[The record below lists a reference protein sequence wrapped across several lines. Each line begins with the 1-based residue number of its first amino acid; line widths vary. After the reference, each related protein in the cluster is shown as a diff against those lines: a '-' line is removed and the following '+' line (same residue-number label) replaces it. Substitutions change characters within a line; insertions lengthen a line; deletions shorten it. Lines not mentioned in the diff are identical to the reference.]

1 MESSFELSGQVI
13 NFAAMSHQLFHLR
26 ELKEKLPHTWNAF
39 LARFGRFTEIQ
50 ALAVEPLLA
59 GKNCMLVSATASG
72 KTEAALMPLIERIKH
87 NQSQQSRNSLRL
99 LYVVPTRALTRDLAR
114 RLAQPLEQLAISLQI
129 KTGDEP
135 ALKPARP
142 PQLLL
147 TTPESLDSLLA
158 NRPRMLKDVRAVVLD
173 EIHLLDNTAR
183 GDGLRILLNRLRRL
197 RRYACSR
204 GDSSTEEV
212 QFCALSATVPDPMA
226 VAARYFREPVV
237 IQTEGQRRFDAELT
251 EMRGTESLLKLFA
264 DFQRRG
270 IRKALAFCNS
280 RAECE
285 QWASACLKRSPF
297 GDRVF
302 VHHSS
307 LDMRVRHAAERNF
320 AVSEAA
326 LCFATSTLEL
336 GIDIGDVDLV
346 IMIGPP
352 ENTSAFLQ
360 RLGRGNRRAAR
371 AAVVCF
377 YRDRIEEAMFQV
389 FIRAARSG
397 ALETSHYFFRPS
409 IVVQQLCSY
418 IKQTRNGE
426 ILPDA
431 AYELFATPAGAPLI
445 AKTVYQEI
453 LAHLID
459 KAYFDALPNG
469 ALKPGARWQALYE
482 HREIYSNLI
491 DPQRHAIE
499 VIDEMTGRK
508 LGSIEWGARRGAT
521 FLFGGQARLATRTQ
535 GRKLVVR
542 TIEETAGAP
551 AFRSAWRPMSRELA
565 KAVALELGLP
575 QTASAAEIA
584 VVRES
589 LEITDAE
596 GEPSLST
603 AWVFHCAGDA
613 YGFVLGDLLESL
625 YGVKISNRNSFCFL
639 LEGELPS
646 APLELNAAQVRAQV
660 SRLWKRSE
668 KWFDVGCF
676 HKELPATVR
685 RESVLEAFDIDH
697 FLRTYS
703 GIKFVS

>member
-1 MESSFELSGQVI
+1 MDDTLLS
-13 NFAAMSHQLFHLR
+13 MSHPLSHLR
-26 ELKEKLPHTWNAF
+26 ELKEKLPHTWSAF
-39 LARFGRFTEIQ
+39 LARFGRFTDIQ
-50 ALAVEPLLA
+50 ALAAEPLLA
-59 GKNCMLVSATASG
+59 GRNCILVSATASG
-72 KTEAALMPLIERIKH
+72 KTEAALMPLIERLKCDSTRKSH
-87 NQSQQSRNSLRL
+87 NSLQL
-99 LYVVPTRALTRDLAR
+99 VYVVPTRALTRDLAR
-114 RLAQPLEQLAISLQI
+114 RLGQPLEQLAIAMQI

-135 ALKPARP
+135 ALKPHRP

-158 NRPRMLKDVRAVVLD
+158 NRPRMLKDVGAVVLD
-173 EIHLLDNTAR
+173 EIHLLDNSAR

-197 RRYACSR
+197 RRYAFSR
-204 GDSSTEEV
+204 GDSLTDAV
-212 QFCALSATVPDPMA
+212 QFCALSATVHDPLA

-237 IQTEGQRRFDAELT
+237 IQTEGQRRFDAELI
-251 EMRGTESLLKLFA
+251 EMHGSQSLLRLLA
-264 DFQRRG
+264 DFQQRG

-285 QWASACLKRSPF
+285 AWARVCRQGSPF

-307 LDMRVRHAAERNF
+307 LDVRVRHATERNF
-320 AVSEAA
+320 TMAEAA

-336 GIDIGDVDLV
+336 GIDIGDLDLV
-346 IMIGPP
+346 MLVGPP

-371 AAVVCF
+371 AAVACF
-377 YRDRIEEAMFQV
+377 YRDAIEQAMFQV

-397 ALETSHYFFRPS
+397 ELETGHYFFRPA

-445 AKTVYQEI
+445 AKNTYREI
-453 LAHLID
+453 IEHLID

-469 ALKPGARWQALYE
+469 ILKPGARWQTLYE

-491 DPQRHAIE
+491 DTQRHAME

-508 LGSIEWGARRGAT
+508 LGSLEWGARRGTT
-521 FLFGGQARLATRTQ
+521 FLFGGQARRATRTQ
-535 GRKLVVR
+535 GRKLIVR
-542 TIEETAGAP
+542 TAEAAASAP
-551 AFRSAWRPMSRELA
+551 GFRSAWRPLSGDLA
-565 KAVALELGLP
+565 KAIAVELGLP
-575 QTASAAEIA
+575 QGASAVEIS

-589 LEITDAE
+589 HKVE
-596 GEPSLST
+596 GANET
-603 AWVFHCAGDA
+603 ATLPTSWVFHCAGDA
-613 YGFVLGDLLESL
+613 YGFALGDLLENL
-625 YGVKISNRNSFCFL
+625 YDVKVSHQNSFCFL
-639 LEGELPS
+639 LEGELP
-646 APLELNAAQVRAQV
+646 AAALQLTAAQVRAQV
-660 SRLWKRSE
+660 LRRWKQAE
-668 KWFDVGCF
+668 NWFDMGCF

-685 RESVLEAFDIDH
+685 RESALEAFDIDR
-697 FLRTYS
+697 FLRAFS

>member
-1 MESSFELSGQVI
+1 M
-13 NFAAMSHQLFHLR
+13 NAAHLR
-26 ELKEKLPHTWNAF
+26 EIKEKLPHTWSAF

-72 KTEAALMPLIERIKH
+72 KTEAALMPLIERLK
-87 NQSQQSRNSLRL
+87 RNCLRKPHPAL
-99 LYVVPTRALTRDLAR
+99 QLVYVVPTRALTRDLAR
-114 RLAQPLEQLAISLQI
+114 RLHQPFEQLAVSMQI

-135 ALKPARP
+135 ALKPTRP

-158 NRPRMLKDVRAVVLD
+158 NRPRMLKDVTAVVLD

-183 GDGLRILLNRLRRL
+183 GDQVRILLNRLRRL
-197 RRYACSR
+197 RRYAFSR
-204 GDSSTEEV
+204 GDSLNDAV
-212 QFCALSATVPDPMA
+212 QFCALSATVHDPLA
-226 VAARYFREPVV
+226 VAARYFRDPII
-237 IQTEGQRRFDAELT
+237 IQAKGQRRFDAELI
-251 EMRGTESLLKLFA
+251 EMHSTESLLRLFA
-264 DFQRRG
+264 DFRRLG

-285 QWASACLKRSPF
+285 ELARACRRGSPF

-307 LDMRVRHAAERNF
+307 LDVRVRHATERNF
-320 AVSEAA
+320 NTSEAA

-346 IMIGPP
+346 ILIGPP

-377 YRDRIEEAMFQV
+377 YRNAIEEAMFQV

-397 ALETSHYFFRPS
+397 ELETGHYFFRPS

-431 AYELFATPAGAPLI
+431 AYELFATPTGAPLI
-445 AKTVYQEI
+445 AKTRYREI
-453 LAHLID
+453 IDHLIAKD
-459 KAYFDALPNG
+459 YFVALPNG
-469 ALKPGARWQALYE
+469 ALKLGARWQTLYE
-482 HREIYSNLI
+482 HRQIYTNLI
-491 DPQRHAIE
+491 DTQRHAVE
-499 VIDEMTGRK
+499 VIDEVTGRK
-508 LGSIEWGARRGAT
+508 LGHLEWGASRGT
-521 FLFGGQARLATRTQ
+521 PFLLGGQARRVKRTE
-535 GRKLVVR
+535 GRKLMVEAA
-542 TIEETAGAP
+542 EEVASPPGS
-551 AFRSAWRPMSRELA
+551 RSAWRPLSRELA
-565 KAVALELGLP
+565 KAVAIQLGLP
-575 QTASAAEIA
+575 QAASVDAMA

-589 LEITDAE
+589 LGVEDAIE
-596 GEPSLST
+596 TPLST

-613 YGFVLGDLLESL
+613 YGFALGDLLEKL
-625 YGVKISNRNSFCFL
+625 YGVTVSQQNSFCFL
-639 LEGELPS
+639 IEGELP
-646 APLELNAAQVRAQV
+646 AASLQLDAMQVRAQV
-660 SRLWKRSE
+660 LGRWKQSE
-668 KWFDVGCF
+668 GWFDLGCF
-676 HKELPATVR
+676 HKELPAAVR
-685 RESVLEAFDIDH
+685 RESAIEAFDIDS
-697 FLRTYS
+697 FLRAFS
-703 GIKFVS
+703 RIQFVS

>member
-1 MESSFELSGQVI
+1 
-13 NFAAMSHQLFHLR
+13 MSQPLFHLR
-26 ELKEKLPHTWNAF
+26 ELKEKLPHTWSAF
-39 LARFGRFTEIQ
+39 LARFARFTEIQ

-59 GKNCMLVSATASG
+59 GKNCMLVSSTASG
-72 KTEAALMPLIERIKH
+72 KTEAALMPIIERIKQ
-87 NQSQQSRNSLRL
+87 NQTHESRNGLRL
-99 LYVVPTRALTRDLAR
+99 VYVVPTRALTRDLAR
-114 RLAQPLEQLAISLQI
+114 RLARPLEQLAITMQI

-135 ALKPARP
+135 PLNPARP
-142 PQLLL
+142 PQSLL

-158 NRPRMLKDVRAVVLD
+158 NRPRILKDVRAVVLD
-173 EIHLLDNTAR
+173 EIHLLDNAAR
-183 GDGLRILLNRLRRL
+183 GDQLRILLNRLRRL

-204 GDSSTEEV
+204 GESPTDKV
-212 QFCALSATVPDPMA
+212 QFCALSATVPDPVA
-226 VAARYFREPVV
+226 VAARYFAEPVI
-237 IQTEGQRRFDAELT
+237 IQTEGQRRFDAELI
-251 EMRGTESLLKLFA
+251 EMHGTESLLNLFR

-307 LDMRVRHAAERNF
+307 LDLRVRHAAERNF
-320 AVSEAA
+320 AISEAA

-346 IMIGPP
+346 MLIGPP

-377 YRDRIEEAMFQV
+377 YRGQVEEAIFQV

-397 ALETSHYFFRPS
+397 ELETSHYFFRPS

-418 IKQTRNGE
+418 IKQTPSGE

-445 AKTVYQEI
+445 AKTVYREI
-453 LAHLID
+453 IAHLID
-459 KAYFDALPNG
+459 KDYFTALPNG

-491 DPQRHAIE
+491 DHQRQAIE

-521 FLFGGQARLATRTQ
+521 FLFGGQARRPTRIQ

-565 KAVALELGLP
+565 KAVAVELGLP

-584 VVRES
+584 VVREC
-589 LEITDAE
+589 LENTDAE
-596 GEPSLST
+596 GLPRPST
-603 AWVFHCAGDA
+603 VWVFHCAGDA
-613 YGFVLGDLLESL
+613 YGFALGDLLENL
-625 YGVKISNRNSFCFL
+625 YHVKVSHQNSFCFL

-646 APLELNAAQVRAQV
+646 APLELNAAQVRAQAL
-660 SRLWKRSE
+660 RRWKQSE
-668 KWFDVGCF
+668 KWFDPGSF
-676 HKELPATVR
+676 HKELPAIAR
-685 RESVLEAFDIDH
+685 HESVLEAFDIEH
-697 FLRTYS
+697 FLRIFS